1 MTSNNIWF
9 EVDKSNGAIMSY
21 CLQLPTTLSSTCDY
35 IEATKDELLYLSALE
50 DAIFAPGTVATL
62 SDLTEHRT
70 RVAAAKKA
78 KATPTTKTTHKTPQE
93 PSKGDSKPN
102 SISPKTNNENA
113 KASLISTLRKHRSHK

>member
-21 CLQLPTTLSSTCDY
+21 CLKLPTTLSSTCNY

-62 SDLTEHRT
+62 SDLEAHRT
-70 RVAAAKKA
+70 RVAAAKKVKEILTA
-78 KATPTTKTTHKTPQE
+78 KAVYKAAQQ
-93 PSKGDSKPN
+93 PSKGDSKPSDSN
-102 SISPKTNNENA
+102 PKTDNGNT
-113 KASLISTLRKHRSHK
+113 KASLVKALRKHRSRK

>member
-62 SDLTEHRT
+62 SDLEAHRT

-78 KATPTTKTTHKTPQE
+78 KATLIIKPPSSEPQR
-93 PSKGDSKPN
+93 PSKGDSKPCDTN
-102 SISPKTNNENA
+102 PKTDNGNA
-113 KASLISTLRKHRSHK
+113 KASLISALRKHRSHK